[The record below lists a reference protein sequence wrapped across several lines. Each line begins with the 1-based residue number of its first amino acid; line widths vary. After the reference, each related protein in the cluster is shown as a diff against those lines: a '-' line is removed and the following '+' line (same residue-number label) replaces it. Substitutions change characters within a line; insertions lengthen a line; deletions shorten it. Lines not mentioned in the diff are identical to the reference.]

1 MSEIRNFPL
10 HASLQKSIKGK
21 ITKSLLQL
29 LQRNKLGRVL
39 LSMTTR
45 FSISQT
51 ASTVIRGKTVHYS
64 TIEYSWL
71 NTRFADIENL
81 EPTTLTWIDT
91 LDVNSV
97 FWDIGAN
104 IGSYAIYAGIS
115 RDMQVIAF
123 EPSPFNIE
131 FLAKNIWLNNLEK
144 RITVIPIPLSNDAI
158 KAPLL
163 MKSIEWGNSGS
174 TFGENYGERGQPIEV
189 EFEYNTIGFSM
200 DQAVNWLRL
209 PQPDYIK
216 LDVDGIEGLILS
228 GGKNVLSKVK
238 SLLVELPQ
246 FESGR
251 EMVNT
256 ALTQA
261 GLTHEKTAQHNE
273 IWSRL

>member
-1 MSEIRNFPL
+1 M
-10 HASLQKSIKGK
+10 
-21 ITKSLLQL
+21 LQL
-29 LQRNKLGRVL
+29 LRRNKLGRVL

-71 NTRFADIENL
+71 NTRFEDIENL
-81 EPTTLTWIDT
+81 EPTTLTWIDS
-91 LDVNSV
+91 LDTNSV

-144 RITVIPIPLSNDAI
+144 RITVIPIPLSNEAI

-200 DQAVNWLRL
+200 DQAMNWLRL
-209 PQPDYIK
+209 GQPDYIK

-228 GGKNVLSKVK
+228 GGTTVLSKVK

-273 IWSRL
+273 IWSRH

>member
-21 ITKSLLQL
+21 ITRSLLQL
-29 LQRNKLGRVL
+29 LRRNKLGRVL

-71 NTRFADIENL
+71 NTRFEDIENL
-81 EPTTLTWIDT
+81 EPTTLTWIDS
-91 LDVNSV
+91 LDTNSV

-115 RDMQVIAF
+115 RDMQVVAF

-200 DQAVNWLRL
+200 DQAMNWLRL
-209 PQPDYIK
+209 GQPDYIK
-216 LDVDGIEGLILS
+216 LDVYGIEGLILS
-228 GGKNVLSKVK
+228 GGTTVLSKVK
-238 SLLVELPQ
+238 SLLV
-246 FESGR
+246 
-251 EMVNT
+251 
-256 ALTQA
+256 
-261 GLTHEKTAQHNE
+261 
-273 IWSRL
+273 